1 MGVRPSS
8 DSTDRV
14 IQTFIVILYN
24 HGINVY
30 MVDRF
35 LEYIFLYQ
43 VLSGLYVRFS
53 MFNRTS
59 GLDYLE
65 SNHIVTHITQY
76 TFSYIYRSLY
86 RVIHIM
92 YIC

>member
-1 MGVRPSS
+1 MFTWLIG
-8 DSTDRV
+8 
-14 IQTFIVILYN
+14 
-24 HGINVY
+24 
-30 MVDRF
+30 F
-35 LEYIFLYQ
+35 LSIFLYQ

-65 SNHIVTHITQY
+65 SNHIFTHTTQY

-92 YIC
+92 YIIMLVTRLKNDMCLVFLLHN

>member
-1 MGVRPSS
+1 MGVRPPS

-14 IQTFIVILYN
+14 IQTFIVNIYN

-30 MVDRF
+30 IIDRF
-35 LEYIFLYQ
+35 LSIYFYIRCYQ
-43 VLSGLYVRFS
+43 VYMSGSVCS
-53 MFNRTS
+53 IRTS

-65 SNHIVTHITQY
+65 SIHIFTHTAQY
-76 TFSYIYRSLY
+76 TFSYIYRPLY
-86 RVIHIM
+86 RVIHIL

>member
-1 MGVRPSS
+1 MGVRPPS

-14 IQTFIVILYN
+14 IQTFIVIIYN

-35 LEYIFLYQ
+35 LEYIFI
-43 VLSGLYVRFS
+43 SGLYVRFS

-65 SNHIVTHITQY
+65 SNHIFTHTTQY

>member
-1 MGVRPSS
+1 MGVRPPS

-14 IQTFIVILYN
+14 IQTFIVNIYN

-53 MFNRTS
+53 MFIRTS

-65 SNHIVTHITQY
+65 SNHIFTHTAQY

-86 RVIHIM
+86 RVIHIL

>member
-1 MGVRPSS
+1 MGVRPPS

-14 IQTFIVILYN
+14 IQTFIVIVYN

-30 MVDRF
+30 IVDRF
-35 LEYIFLYQ
+35 LSIFFLYQ

-53 MFNRTS
+53 MFIRTS

-65 SNHIVTHITQY
+65 SIHMFTHTAQY

-86 RVIHIM
+86 QVIHIL

>member
-1 MGVRPSS
+1 MGVRPPS

-14 IQTFIVILYN
+14 IQTFIVIYN

-35 LEYIFLYQ
+35 LEYMLLYQ

-59 GLDYLE
+59 GLDYSE
-65 SNHIVTHITQY
+65 SNLIVTHTTQY

-92 YIC
+92 

>member
-1 MGVRPSS
+1 MGVRPPS

-14 IQTFIVILYN
+14 IQTFIVIVYN

-30 MVDRF
+30 IVDRF
-35 LEYIFLYQ
+35 LSIYYQ

-53 MFNRTS
+53 MFIRTS

-65 SNHIVTHITQY
+65 SIHIFTHTAQY

-86 RVIHIM
+86 RVIHIL

>member
-1 MGVRPSS
+1 MGVRPPS

-30 MVDRF
+30 IVDRF

-65 SNHIVTHITQY
+65 SNHIVTHATQY

-86 RVIHIM
+86 WVIHIM

>member
-1 MGVRPSS
+1 MGVRPPS

-14 IQTFIVILYN
+14 VQTFLVIYITTGSMFTWLI
-24 HGINVY
+24 G
-30 MVDRF
+30 F
-35 LEYIFLYQ
+35 LSIWFLYQ

-53 MFNRTS
+53 MFFRTS

-65 SNHIVTHITQY
+65 SIHIFTHTAQY
-76 TFSYIYRSLY
+76 TFSYINRSLSL
-86 RVIHIM
+86 VIHIL